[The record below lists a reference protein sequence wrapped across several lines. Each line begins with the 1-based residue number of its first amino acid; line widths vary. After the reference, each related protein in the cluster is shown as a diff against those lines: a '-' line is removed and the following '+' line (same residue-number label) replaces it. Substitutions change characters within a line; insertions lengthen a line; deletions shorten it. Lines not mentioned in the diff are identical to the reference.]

1 MWDIERKQRYCRYS
15 DIKGS
20 CILIGLE
27 DQKSRATFFQDMWFL
42 QKVRKPTILSY
53 SSKKVRMNGLG
64 FSVLK
69 SCSANGETDEWR
81 EEKNQIHWALPLAQ
95 VSNKYSQHYWKG
107 RRC

>member
-1 MWDIERKQRYCRYS
+1 MQKSKILWDIERKQRYCRYS

-69 SCSANGETDEWR
+69 SCAANGETDEWR
-81 EEKNQIHWALPLAQ
+81 KEQEPNSLGTSTSTGVQ
-95 VSNKYSQHYWKG
+95 
-107 RRC
+107 